1 MKKHCPIESVPLFT
15 LIRRSF
21 DFTIQCEFKIFEETR
36 NYMREEVIVADAS
49 NCNSNLNNVYA
60 SITFNGNAV
69 MPHSCCHL
77 LQKVLYF
84 MQSS

>member
-1 MKKHCPIESVPLFT
+1 
-15 LIRRSF
+15 
-21 DFTIQCEFKIFEETR
+21 
-36 NYMREEVIVADAS
+36 MREEVIVADAS